1 MSGLPVYGQP
11 PCLMI
16 IFSSSLAN
24 KLNQPTN
31 FSVTSFSMV
40 QQSSVL
46 PQDVGQC
53 SRWGRRCYAGFSLS
67 PPQQSH
73 RSHPEFE
80 VRAIS
85 KTQFSQISQI
95 ISSSIRFS
103 KVLYEEEHA
112 VLEPIVW
119 LCFSSIF
126 ISKFHFHNHC
136 HQFHHHVI
144 FWYNSQIHAFMN
156 VFSKTR
162 QCPKKSKD
170 LPAISFRAAAVNTGK
185 LSEYWD
191 TAMNTF

>member
-73 RSHPEFE
+73 RSHPGFE
-80 VRAIS
+80 VRAIG

-119 LCFSSIF
+119 LCFSSIS
-126 ISKFHFHNHC
+126 ISKFHVHNHC
-136 HQFHHHVI
+136 HRFHHHVI
-144 FWYNSQIHAFMN
+144 FYTIPKFM
-156 VFSKTR
+156 FSWMCF
-162 QCPKKSKD
+162 Q
-170 LPAISFRAAAVNTGK
+170 K
-185 LSEYWD
+185 LGYVPRRVKICQQ
-191 TAMNTF
+191 